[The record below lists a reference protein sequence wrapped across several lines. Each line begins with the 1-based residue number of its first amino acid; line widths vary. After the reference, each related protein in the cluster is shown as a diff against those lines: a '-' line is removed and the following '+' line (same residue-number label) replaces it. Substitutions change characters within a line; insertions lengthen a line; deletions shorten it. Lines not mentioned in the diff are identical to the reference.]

1 MPQSAKSLAPPITT
15 PGVARLDDV
24 LACMTAH
31 GRPVDPAFL
40 RSVYDFSA
48 EMHKDQTRR
57 SGEPYMIHPLNV
69 AYLLA
74 DLKFDQTCVA
84 VGLLHDVLE
93 DTLTTRE
100 VLEKEFGDEICG
112 LVDGVTKIG
121 RHEYVRRDE
130 AQAETFRKM
139 ILASAK
145 DIRVIVVK
153 LADRLHNMATLEHMP
168 AESRRRI
175 SRETLE
181 IYSPIA
187 HRLGMA
193 RVKGDLEDLAFYHL
207 YPHQFA
213 ELNNKIAEK
222 MKLGQATM
230 DRIGSRLGKSL
241 DGAGIDAEIS
251 FRVKRYYSIYEKLR
265 RQGIDISQL
274 YDFLAFRIVT
284 ASLKDTYAALGVV
297 HQNWR
302 PIPGRFKDYIAM
314 PKPNL
319 YQSLHTTVVGD
330 QGQPFEVQIR
340 TREMEVIAEEGIAAH
355 WSYKEGRVEAVSSDP
370 NIVWLRQ
377 LLEWQKEVQDP
388 RTFLTTLKVDLYP
401 DEVYVF
407 TPKGEVFS
415 FPRGATPL
423 DFAYRVHTD
432 LGHHCAGARVNGK
445 LVPLR
450 TSLANGDMVEVLT
463 NPARN
468 PSRDWLNLVTTSR
481 AKSKIRQWLNTQ
493 QKQRAIEIGR
503 RMFDKE
509 IRKYGL
515 SLRKVTDGP
524 DFKTYLQAEGLSKID
539 DLYSRIGFG
548 KTEPRTVLERVV
560 GLEKLAESPAEKP
573 GRLRQAVQQDP
584 PLRHHHQ
591 PADHQGARRP
601 ARLPRQVLQPAAGR
615 GHRRLHH
622 PRPGGLGPPDRLPER
637 REPPLQPRAGDRR
650 PVGAGEERGLPGLPA
665 DRGGGP
671 AGDARPADRGD
682 HPRRQQ
688 HHRHRGRHPQRDRPR
703 HDQRRLPAPR
713 PQAARQ
719 AAARGPLHLRRAA
732 GRPPHHQR
740 QPGRGAAVR
749 EGSPHSPGPSLPA
762 LHPAR
767 RGEREKSKEKDA
779 SAEAVA
785 FSEPAEGVRFSSS
798 PRKGGWRAGRGGP
811 GR

>member
-1 MPQSAKSLAPPITT
+1 MPSASKSIAPPVTT
-15 PGVARLDDV
+15 PGAAQIDDII
-24 LACMTAH
+24 ACLSAH
-31 GRPVDPAFL
+31 GRPVEPEFL
-40 RSVYDFSA
+40 RAVYEFSA
-48 EMHKDQTRR
+48 RMHKDQVRR

-74 DLKFDQTCVA
+74 ELNFDQTCVV

-93 DTLTTRE
+93 DTLTNRE
-100 VLEKEFGDEICG
+100 VLEAEFGGEITG

-153 LADRLHNMATLEHMP
+153 LADRLHNMQTLEHMP
-168 AESRRRI
+168 AEARRRI

-181 IYSPIA
+181 IYAPIA

-213 ELNNKIAEK
+213 ELHLKIAEK

-230 DRIGSRLGKSL
+230 DRIRERLAKSL

-251 FRVKRYYSIYEKLR
+251 FRVKRFYSIYEKLR

-284 ASLKDTYAALGVV
+284 ASVKDTYAALGVV

-302 PIPGRFKDYIAM
+302 PIPGRFKDYLAM

-340 TREMEVIAEEGIAAH
+340 TREMDVVAEEGIAAH
-355 WSYKEGRVEAVSSDP
+355 WRYKEGRVEARESDP
-370 NIVWLRQ
+370 NILWLRQ

-401 DEVYVF
+401 DEVYAF

-432 LGHHCAGARVNGK
+432 LGHHCAGSRVNGK

-450 TSLANGDMVEVLT
+450 TPLSNGDMVEVLT

-468 PSRDWLNLVTTSR
+468 PSRDWLNLAVTSR

-493 QKQRAIEIGR
+493 QKQRAMEIGR
-503 RMFDKE
+503 RLFEKE

-515 SLRKVTDGP
+515 SLRKVTEGREFAD
-524 DFKTYLQAEGLSKID
+524 YLVGEGLAKLE

-548 KTEPRTVLERVV
+548 KIEPRQVLERVV
-560 GLEKLAESPAEKP
+560 SLEKLEEPAEKP
-573 GRLRQAVQQDP
+573 GRLRQAVSKI
-584 PLRHHHQ
+584 
-591 PADHQGARRP
+591 
-601 ARLPRQVLQPAAGR
+601 LPFGAAGPLIVKGHGDLLAYLAKCCNPLPGEEIVGYITR
-615 GHRRLHH
+615 GRGVSVHRVDCPNVQNL
-622 PRPGGLGPPDRLPER
+622 LYNPER
-637 REPPLQPRAGDRR
+637 EIEVKWEQGKNEVYQVSLLIEVEDQQGMLAKLTEAITRAGSNITSIEADTHRET
-650 PVGAGEERGLPGLPA
+650 GRGTISVVCQL
-665 DRGGGP
+665 
-671 AGDARPADRGD
+671 
-682 HPRRQQ
+682 
-688 HHRHRGRHPQRDRPR
+688 RDRKQLDKLLR
-703 HDQRRLPAPR
+703 EIRGISGVLRVGRRMSTGTGDQL
-713 PQAARQ
+713 
-719 AAARGPLHLRRAA
+719 
-732 GRPPHHQR
+732 
-740 QPGRGAAVR
+740 
-749 EGSPHSPGPSLPA
+749 EA
-762 LHPAR
+762 L
-767 RGEREKSKEKDA
+767 S
-779 SAEAVA
+779 
-785 FSEPAEGVRFSSS
+785 
-798 PRKGGWRAGRGGP
+798 
-811 GR
+811 

>member
-1 MPQSAKSLAPPITT
+1 MPLAKSLRPPVPP
-15 PGVARLDDV
+15 PGAMRFEQV
-24 LACMTAH
+24 LSCLEEH
-31 GRPVDPAFL
+31 GRASDPALL
-40 RSVYDFSA
+40 RKVYDFSS

-57 SGEPYMIHPLNV
+57 SGEPFMIHPLNV
-69 AYLLA
+69 AWLLA

-100 VLEKEFGDEICG
+100 VLEQEFGPEITE

-153 LADRLHNMATLEHMP
+153 LADRLHNMETLEHLP

-181 IYSPIA
+181 IYAPIA

-193 RVKGDLEDLAFYHL
+193 RVKGDLEDLAFFHL
-207 YPHQFA
+207 YPHQFS
-213 ELNNKIAEK
+213 ELYVKITEK
-222 MKLGQATM
+222 MKMGQAGTERIR
-230 DRIGSRLGKSL
+230 DRLAKSL
-241 DGAGIDAEIS
+241 EAAGIDAEIS

-284 ASLKDTYAALGVV
+284 GSLKDTYAALGIV

-319 YQSLHTTVVGD
+319 YQSLHTTAVGD

-340 TREMEVIAEEGIAAH
+340 THEMDLVAEEGIAAH
-355 WSYKEGRVEAVSSDP
+355 WRYKEGKGEPLASDP

-388 RTFLTTLKVDLYP
+388 RTFLSTLKVDLYP
-401 DEVYVF
+401 DEVYAF

-432 LGHHCAGARVNGK
+432 LGHHCGGVRVNGK

-450 TSLANGDMVEVLT
+450 TPLQNGDMVEVIT
-463 NPARN
+463 NPSRT
-468 PSRDWLNLVTTSR
+468 PSRDWLNLVVTSR

-493 QKQRAIEIGR
+493 QKQRAMEIGR
-503 RMFDKE
+503 RLFDKE
-509 IRKYGL
+509 LRRYSL
-515 SLRKVTDGP
+515 SLRKVTEGAELA
-524 DFKTYLQAEGLSKID
+524 TYLQSEGLSKLD

-548 KTEPRTVLERVV
+548 KTEPRSVLERVV
-560 GLEKLAESPAEKP
+560 GLDKLAETPEKP
-573 GRLRQAVQQDP
+573 GRIRQAVNTAVSKILPFGGATGPITVRGHGDMLAYLAKCCTPLPGEDIVGYITRGRGVSVHRVDCPNVQNLFYNPEREIEVKWDQPKNDVYQVSLMIEVEDQQGM
-584 PLRHHHQ
+584 L
-591 PADHQGARRP
+591 
-601 ARLPRQVLQPAAGR
+601 ARLTDAITRAGSNINSMEADTHETGRASISVVCQLRDRKHLDKLLKEVRAISGVLR
-615 GHRRLHH
+615 VHRRMS
-622 PRPGGLGPPDRLPER
+622 GG
-637 REPPLQPRAGDRR
+637 
-650 PVGAGEERGLPGLPA
+650 VGNQLE
-665 DRGGGP
+665 
-671 AGDARPADRGD
+671 
-682 HPRRQQ
+682 
-688 HHRHRGRHPQRDRPR
+688 
-703 HDQRRLPAPR
+703 
-713 PQAARQ
+713 
-719 AAARGPLHLRRAA
+719 
-732 GRPPHHQR
+732 
-740 QPGRGAAVR
+740 
-749 EGSPHSPGPSLPA
+749 A
-762 LHPAR
+762 L
-767 RGEREKSKEKDA
+767 S
-779 SAEAVA
+779 
-785 FSEPAEGVRFSSS
+785 
-798 PRKGGWRAGRGGP
+798 
-811 GR
+811 

>member
-1 MPQSAKSLAPPITT
+1 MPQSAKSLAPPVTT
-15 PGVARLDDV
+15 PGVARIDDV

-31 GRPVDPAFL
+31 GRPADPAFL
-40 RSVYDFSA
+40 RAVYDFSA

-57 SGEPYMIHPLNV
+57 SGEPYMVHPLNV

-93 DTLTTRE
+93 DTLTTRD
-100 VLEKEFGDEICG
+100 VLEKEFGNEICG

-153 LADRLHNMATLEHMP
+153 LADRLHNMSTLEHMP

-213 ELNNKIAEK
+213 ELHFKIAEK

-230 DRIGSRLGKSL
+230 DRVGGRLAKSL

-355 WSYKEGRVEAVSSDP
+355 WRYKEGRVEAASSDP

-432 LGHHCAGARVNGK
+432 LGHHCAGSRVNGK

-493 QKQRAIEIGR
+493 QKQRATEIGR

-524 DFKTYLQAEGLSKID
+524 DFKGYLQAEGLSKLD

-573 GRLRQAVQQDP
+573 GRLRQAVSKILPFGATTSPLTIKGHGDLLAYLAKCCNPLPGEDIVGYITRGRGVSVHRVDCPNVENLLYNPEREIEVKWEQGKNEVYQVSLLIEVEDQQGM
-584 PLRHHHQ
+584 L
-591 PADHQGARRP
+591 
-601 ARLPRQVLQPAAGR
+601 ARLTEAITRAGSNITAIEADTHSETGR
-615 GHRRLHH
+615 GTISVVCQLR
-622 PRPGGLGPPDRLPER
+622 DRKQLDKLL
-637 REPPLQPRAGDRR
+637 REVRAISGVLRVDRR
-650 PVGAGEERGLPGLPA
+650 TTS
-665 DRGGGP
+665 
-671 AGDARPADRGD
+671 
-682 HPRRQQ
+682 
-688 HHRHRGRHPQRDRPR
+688 
-703 HDQRRLPAPR
+703 
-713 PQAARQ
+713 
-719 AAARGPLHLRRAA
+719 
-732 GRPPHHQR
+732 
-740 QPGRGAAVR
+740 
-749 EGSPHSPGPSLPA
+749 GSQ
-762 LHPAR
+762 
-767 RGEREKSKEKDA
+767 
-779 SAEAVA
+779 AEAL
-785 FSEPAEGVRFSSS
+785 R
-798 PRKGGWRAGRGGP
+798 
-811 GR
+811 

>member
-1 MPQSAKSLAPPITT
+1 MSPSAKSLSPPVPPRRT
-15 PGVARLDDV
+15 ARFDDV
-24 LACMTAH
+24 LASLASH
-31 GRPVDPAFL
+31 GRKTDQSFL
-40 RSVYDFSA
+40 RAVYDFSA
-48 EMHKDQTRR
+48 EMHKDQVRR
-57 SGEPYMIHPLNV
+57 SGEPYMTHPLNV
-69 AYLLA
+69 AWLLA
-74 DLKFDQTCVA
+74 DLNFDQTCVA
-84 VGLLHDVLE
+84 VGMLHDVLE

-100 VLEKEFGDEICG
+100 VLETQFGTEVTE
-112 LVDGVTKIG
+112 LVDGVTKIS

-153 LADRLHNMATLEHMP
+153 LADRLHNMQTLEHLA
-168 AESRRRI
+168 AEARRRI

-181 IYSPIA
+181 IYAPIA

-213 ELNNKIAEK
+213 ELYFKIAEK
-222 MKLGQATM
+222 MKVGQAATE
-230 DRIGSRLGKSL
+230 RIRERLVKSL
-241 DGAGIDAEIS
+241 DATGIEADIS

-284 ASLKDTYAALGVV
+284 ANLKDTYAALGVV

-340 TREMEVIAEEGIAAH
+340 TRDMDLVAEEGIAAH
-355 WSYKEGRVEAVSSDP
+355 WRYKEGKAEARTSDP
-370 NIVWLRQ
+370 NILWLRQ

-450 TSLANGDMVEVLT
+450 TALANGDMVEVLT
-463 NPARN
+463 NPSRN
-468 PSRDWLNLVTTSR
+468 PSRDWLNLVVTSR

-493 QKQRAIEIGR
+493 QKQRAMEIGR
-503 RMFDKE
+503 RLFDKE
-509 IRKYGL
+509 LRKYGL
-515 SLRKVTDGP
+515 SLRRLTEAP
-524 DFKTYLQAEGLSKID
+524 EFAEYLKGEGISKIE
-539 DLYSRIGFG
+539 DLYSRVGFG
-548 KTEPRTVLERVV
+548 KTEPRHVFERVV
-560 GLEKLAESPAEKP
+560 GQDKLEEGPEKP
-573 GRLRQAVQQDP
+573 SRLRQAVSKILPFGTAGPLSVKGHGDLLAYLAKCCNPLPGEEIVGYITRGRGVSVHRVDCPNVQNLLYNPEREIEVEWDQQKDDVYQVS
-584 PLRHHHQ
+584 LTIEVQDR
-591 PADHQGARRP
+591 QGML
-601 ARLPRQVLQPAAGR
+601 ARLTEAITKAGSNITSIEADTHTEIGR
-615 GHRRLHH
+615 GNISVVCQLRDRKHLDKLLRELRAIPGVLRVSRRTS
-622 PRPGGLGPPDRLPER
+622 GGLDS
-637 REPPLQPRAGDRR
+637 
-650 PVGAGEERGLPGLPA
+650 
-665 DRGGGP
+665 
-671 AGDARPADRGD
+671 
-682 HPRRQQ
+682 
-688 HHRHRGRHPQRDRPR
+688 
-703 HDQRRLPAPR
+703 
-713 PQAARQ
+713 
-719 AAARGPLHLRRAA
+719 
-732 GRPPHHQR
+732 
-740 QPGRGAAVR
+740 AV
-749 EGSPHSPGPSLPA
+749 EA
-762 LHPAR
+762 LN
-767 RGEREKSKEKDA
+767 
-779 SAEAVA
+779 
-785 FSEPAEGVRFSSS
+785 
-798 PRKGGWRAGRGGP
+798 
-811 GR
+811 

>member
-1 MPQSAKSLAPPITT
+1 MSPSAKSLSPPV
-15 PGVARLDDV
+15 PPRGAARFDDV
-24 LACMTAH
+24 LASLAAH
-31 GRPVDPAFL
+31 GRKTDPAFL
-40 RSVYDFSA
+40 RSVYNFSA
-48 EMHKDQTRR
+48 EMHKDQVRR

-69 AYLLA
+69 AWLLA
-74 DLKFDQTCVA
+74 DLNFDQTCVA

-100 VLEKEFGDEICG
+100 VLETQFGTEVTE
-112 LVDGVTKIG
+112 LVDGVTKIS

-153 LADRLHNMATLEHMP
+153 LADRMHNMQTLEHLP
-168 AESRRRI
+168 AEARRRI

-181 IYSPIA
+181 IYAPIA

-213 ELNNKIAEK
+213 ELHFKIAEK
-222 MKLGQATM
+222 MKVGQGATE
-230 DRIGSRLGKSL
+230 RIRERLVKSL
-241 DGAGIDAEIS
+241 EAAGIEADIS

-284 ASLKDTYAALGVV
+284 DNLKDTYAALGVV

-340 TREMEVIAEEGIAAH
+340 TREMDLVAEEGIAAH
-355 WSYKEGRVEAVSSDP
+355 WRYKEGKAEARTSDP
-370 NIVWLRQ
+370 NILWLRQ

-450 TSLANGDMVEVLT
+450 TALSNGDMVEVLT
-463 NPARN
+463 NPSRN
-468 PSRDWLNLVTTSR
+468 PSRDWLNLVVTSR

-493 QKQRAIEIGR
+493 QKQRAMEIGR
-503 RMFDKE
+503 RLFDKE
-509 IRKYGL
+509 MRKYGL
-515 SLRKVTDGP
+515 SLRRLTDAP
-524 DFKTYLQAEGLSKID
+524 EFAEYLKGEGLTKIE
-539 DLYSRIGFG
+539 DLYSRVGFG
-548 KTEPRTVLERVV
+548 KTEPRHVFERVV
-560 GLEKLAESPAEKP
+560 GLEKLEEGTEKP
-573 GRLRQAVQQDP
+573 SRLRQAVNKILPFGTAGPLTVKGHGDLLAYLAKCCNPLPGEEIVGYITRGRGVSVHRVDCPNVQNLLYNPEREIEVQWDQQKNDVYQVS
-584 PLRHHHQ
+584 LTIEVQDR
-591 PADHQGARRP
+591 QGML
-601 ARLPRQVLQPAAGR
+601 ARLTEAITKAGSNITSIEADTHTEIGR
-615 GHRRLHH
+615 GNISVVCQL
-622 PRPGGLGPPDRLPER
+622 
-637 REPPLQPRAGDRR
+637 
-650 PVGAGEERGLPGLPA
+650 
-665 DRGGGP
+665 
-671 AGDARPADRGD
+671 
-682 HPRRQQ
+682 
-688 HHRHRGRHPQRDRPR
+688 RDRKHLDKLLRELRAIPGVLR
-703 HDQRRLPAPR
+703 VSRRTS
-713 PQAARQ
+713 
-719 AAARGPLHLRRAA
+719 G
-732 GRPPHHQR
+732 G
-740 QPGRGAAVR
+740 V
-749 EGSPHSPGPSLPA
+749 
-762 LHPAR
+762 
-767 RGEREKSKEKDA
+767 DTV
-779 SAEAVA
+779 AEALN
-785 FSEPAEGVRFSSS
+785 
-798 PRKGGWRAGRGGP
+798 
-811 GR
+811 